1 MARVLV
7 CVDPARSEEFARAFA
22 DQPFAVQLAVDGGT
36 PGGGEA
42 VAFDALRLGT
52 LLPLLAGT
60 SCLCW
65 CFGMPA
71 RPAAE
76 QRELHTT
83 RLQSVLERIVDSP
96 VRAFVYEAPAA
107 APAAE
112 GAVDLTPSGEL
123 VRSWCER
130 LRIRHAIVDT
140 EPGPQVA
147 ARQVAAA
154 ALALLAGRRPG
165 A

>member
-7 CVDPARSEEFARAFA
+7 CVDRARSDEFARAFA
-22 DQPFAVQLAVDGGT
+22 GQPFDVRLAVDGGT
-36 PGGGEA
+36 PGVGET

-52 LLPLLAGT
+52 LLPLLAET

-96 VRAFVYEAPAA
+96 VRAFVYEVPAV

-112 GAVDLTPSGEL
+112 GAVDLPPSGEL

-130 LRIRHAIVDT
+130 LRIRHAVVGTDSAA
-140 EPGPQVA
+140 QVA

-154 ALALLAGRRPG
+154 ALALLGVGDSA

>member
-22 DQPFAVQLAVDGGT
+22 DQPFAVQVAVDGGT

-52 LLPLLAGT
+52 LLPLLAET

-71 RPAAE
+71 RPAGE

-107 APAAE
+107 EGAAE
-112 GAVDLTPSGEL
+112 LPPSGEL
-123 VRSWCER
+123 VRSSCER
-130 LRIRHAIVDT
+130 LRIRHAIVGT
-140 EPGPQVA
+140 EPGHQVA

-154 ALALLAGRRPG
+154 ALALLAGGRPG
-165 A
+165 V